1 MPSAISR
8 FHPAIIIAA
17 ETVHGI
23 LRGVLLVP
31 IVGDLPA
38 RQIGV
43 LIGSLLIF
51 AVAYLFILWMAAQTK
66 LQLLAVGLLW
76 VVLTILFKIGLG
88 RLVLGLPWER
98 LTEDYDVPRGGF
110 MGVGLLLM
118 AASPWL
124 SAWLRG
130 AIGIRSTRPLRSS
143 SACDASPGRRS
154 QAERDAARLVK

>member
-1 MPSAISR
+1 MVLIRA
-8 FHPAIIIAA
+8 FLVWLVIIAA

-51 AVAYLFILWMAAQTK
+51 AVAYLVIRWIAAQTK
-66 LQLLAVGLLW
+66 LQFLAVGLLW
-76 VVLTILFKIGLG
+76 VVLTILFEIGLG

-98 LTEDYDVPRGGF
+98 LTEDYDVTRGGF
-110 MGVGLLLM
+110 MGVGLLFM
-118 AASPWL
+118 AAAPWL
-124 SAWLRG
+124 AAWLRG
-130 AIGIRSTRPLRSS
+130 RK
-143 SACDASPGRRS
+143 
-154 QAERDAARLVK
+154 RD

>member
-1 MPSAISR
+1 MVLIRA
-8 FHPAIIIAA
+8 FLVWLIIIAA

-51 AVAYLFILWMAAQTK
+51 GVACLFIRWIAARTMP
-66 LQLLAVGLLW
+66 QLLGVGLMW
-76 VVLTILFKIGLG
+76 SVLTALFEIGLG

-98 LTEDYDVPRGGF
+98 MTEDYDLTRGGF
-110 MGVGLLLM
+110 MGPGLLFM
-118 AASPWL
+118 AAAPWL
-124 SAWLRG
+124 AAWLRG
-130 AIGIRSTRPLRSS
+130 
-143 SACDASPGRRS
+143 SPVP
-154 QAERDAARLVK
+154 D